1 MHQKKNSL
9 CDVDTRMV
17 RTVREKRVT
26 HSHTEDTHHKY
37 STDNKSDNCRVI
49 GGRNEFFNKC

>member
-17 RTVREKRVT
+17 RTVREKK
-26 HSHTEDTHHKY
+26 SHTQSHRGHTPQ
-37 STDNKSDNCRVI
+37 V
-49 GGRNEFFNKC
+49 FN